1 MEGLPREGRYA
12 VDATRAEFNRLLM
25 ESADGDER
33 AAERLNGIV
42 HAGSERAKVVKSFSL
57 GFEDQDHVQGGDTI

>member
-1 MEGLPREGRYA
+1 MTVA
-12 VDATRAEFNRLLM
+12 RAPCLAGMLDRDSPNPNVE
-25 ESADGDER
+25 ECPER